1 MKKLAIVLSVLIVI
15 GCLGYIAYD
24 KITDYMV
31 KKTLMMVSED
41 EQLKAEID
49 AVLENMEVPAPA
61 ESPAPD
67 EGEEIPQNSDAPKA
81 TAPVDE
87 KGRSAAVFPTAPPQT
102 PKPKKSSEGLSMD
115 DLEGSDKSY
124 VMSIYNRF
132 TASEISTV
140 SGMLSGGLTVE
151 EKRTIKSI
159 VYAKVSGAEI
169 DRLYAIARKYQ

>member
-1 MKKLAIVLSVLIVI
+1 MKKIAIVLSVIIIV

-24 KITDYMV
+24 KITDFMV
-31 KKTLMMVSED
+31 KKTLTMVAED
-41 EQLKAEID
+41 EQLQAEID
-49 AVLENMEVPAPA
+49 AALEKTEVPSAS

-67 EGEEIPQNSDAPKA
+67 ANEESQKPETKPQV
-81 TAPVDE
+81 TAPVDD
-87 KGRSAAVFPTAPPQT
+87 KGRSAAAFPTAPPAT
-102 PKPKKSSEGLSMD
+102 PKPKKSSGGLSMD
-115 DLEGSDKSY
+115 DLEGSDKAY

-132 TASEISTV
+132 TASEVSTV

-151 EKRTIKSI
+151 EKRAIKSI

>member
-1 MKKLAIVLSVLIVI
+1 MKKTAIILSVLIII

-31 KKTLMMVSED
+31 KKTLTIVAED
-41 EQLKAEID
+41 ETLKAQIEAAMENID
-49 AVLENMEVPAPA
+49 IGKPEETPESDAEPTAPA
-61 ESPAPD
+61 NTAALKETPKT
-67 EGEEIPQNSDAPKA
+67 DA
-81 TAPVDE
+81 
-87 KGRSAAVFPTAPPQT
+87 KGRQAASLPTAPPQT
-102 PKPKKSSEGLSMD
+102 PKPKKSSDGLSMD

-124 VMSIYNRF
+124 VMNIYSRF

-151 EKRTIKSI
+151 EKRAIKSI

-169 DRLYAIARKYQ
+169 DRLYSIARKYQ